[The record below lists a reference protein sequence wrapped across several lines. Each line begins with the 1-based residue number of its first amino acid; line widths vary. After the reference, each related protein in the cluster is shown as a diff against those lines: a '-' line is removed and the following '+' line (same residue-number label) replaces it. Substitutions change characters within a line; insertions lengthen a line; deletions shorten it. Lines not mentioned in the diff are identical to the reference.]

1 VSNRKQISIENRPT
15 NAHGNK
21 INRQQKL
28 YKMQQKTEQY
38 KSQQDKIRN
47 KKTSFI

>member
-1 VSNRKQISIENRPT
+1 LKNRPT

-21 INRQQKL
+21 KNRQQKQC
-28 YKMQQKTEQY
+28 KIQQKTEQY

-47 KKTSFI
+47 KNIVI